1 MTTGELIK
9 AARIKAGLTQREL
22 SDKLNVSFVNI
33 SQWEN
38 GTRNPKIESL
48 QRIAEAL
55 GVEVWALAD
64 FDTASRMLEEDINHK
79 ELLEAYDSM
88 NDAGQAIA
96 FQTVKTL
103 ADMPEYQKKDE
114 PGQK

>member
-1 MTTGELIK
+1 MEIGANIRNTRKEKGLSQVEVSQN
-9 AARIKAGLTQREL
+9 AGIA
-22 SDKLNVSFVNI
+22 VN
-33 SQWEN
+33 SLRLYEAGKRQPN
-38 GTRNPKIESL
+38 LKVLKKI
-48 QRIAEAL
+48 ADAL
-55 GVEVWALAD
+55 GVEVWELAD

-114 PGQK
+114 PVQK

>member
-1 MTTGELIK
+1 MTIGE
-9 AARIKAGLTQREL
+9 RIREL
-22 SDKLNVSFVNI
+22 RLKSGITQTELAQKLEIPYQSI
-33 SQWEN
+33 GQWER
-38 GTRNPKIESL
+38 GLRSPKIETL

-55 GVEVWALAD
+55 GVEVWELAD
-64 FDTASRMLEEDINHK
+64 FDTASYMLEEDINHK

-88 NDAGQAIA
+88 NDAGQAVA

-114 PGQK
+114 PGQE